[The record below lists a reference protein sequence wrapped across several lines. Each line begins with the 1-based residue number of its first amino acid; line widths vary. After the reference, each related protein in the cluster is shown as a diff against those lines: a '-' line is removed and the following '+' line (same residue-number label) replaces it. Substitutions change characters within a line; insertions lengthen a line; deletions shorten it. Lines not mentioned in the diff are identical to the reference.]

1 MAVAAEHGYAL
12 SWRRTDQLANYS
24 VSRLAPILEK
34 LARAQSRMLGTA
46 DEVPA
51 DQWRTKPKG
60 GGWCAAEIVAHL
72 IMVERSVVGSAD
84 RVVQHAPR
92 RFSRLQRL
100 HLPLALVEA
109 RIVKRQAPVPVDPEM
124 LGEKETM
131 LAELRNIRE
140 RVLAFLEETK
150 ERNLAVYRWP
160 HPFLGSLSAYEWFEM
175 VARHELRHEKQMR
188 EIAAGYRKP

>member
-1 MAVAAEHGYAL
+1 MDAPVP
-12 SWRRTDQLANYS
+12 SIPFDKIPS
-24 VSRLAPILEK
+24 FVSRLAPILEK

-51 DQWRTKPKG
+51 DQWWTKPKG

-72 IMVERSVVGSAD
+72 IMVERSVVGAAD
-84 RVVQHAPR
+84 RVVQHPPR
-92 RFSRLQRL
+92 KFSRLQKL
-100 HLPLALVEA
+100 HFPLALIEA
-109 RIVKRQAPVPVDPEM
+109 RVVKRKAPVPVDPEM

-140 RVLAFLEETK
+140 RSLAFIEETK

-188 EIAAGYRKP
+188 EIAAGYRNP